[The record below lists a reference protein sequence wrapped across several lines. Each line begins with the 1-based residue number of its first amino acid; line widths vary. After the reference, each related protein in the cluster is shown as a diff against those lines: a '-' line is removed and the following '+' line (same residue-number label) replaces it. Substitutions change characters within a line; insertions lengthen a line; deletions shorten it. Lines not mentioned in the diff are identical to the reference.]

1 MKIINVENGYATVK
15 GDKEEIFADISSIS
29 SYAYEY
35 LAKTMPKEKA
45 QEKIML
51 AVKRGFLITGE
62 MDAETAYKIQELTKK
77 INGGK

>member
-1 MKIINVENGYATVK
+1 MINVENGYATVK

-29 SYAYEY
+29 SYAFEY

>member
-1 MKIINVENGYATVK
+1 MINVENGYATVQ

>member
-1 MKIINVENGYATVK
+1 MINVENGFAVVQ
-15 GDKEEIFADISSIS
+15 GDKEEIFADISSIA
-29 SYAYEY
+29 SYAFEY

-45 QEKIML
+45 QEKVIQ